1 MPPCTHPPIL
11 NYQHPTPQV
20 ASRMIL
26 SYRRAYV
33 GAYDLLVVK
42 YDPLATE
49 GIRGRGR
56 VVRGDRTERDEAFV
70 E

>member
-1 MPPCTHPPIL
+1 
-11 NYQHPTPQV
+11 
-20 ASRMIL
+20 MIL

-33 GAYDLLVVK
+33 GAYDLVVVK